1 MSSSDNLADTRNKIK
16 NKSKGGQ
23 NSNLHFNPNIF
34 DPENA
39 SGAKISQENNHELN

>member
-1 MSSSDNLADTRNKIK
+1 MGSSDILAHTRNKIK

-23 NSNLHFNPNIF
+23 TSNLHFNPCNF
-34 DPENA
+34 DPENP